1 MKKLCFLIGNI
12 NHSGGTERVT
22 TLIANALSSHENY
35 EIHILSLCKG
45 DAPFFYQDNQII
57 NSYLFDFKVSMKR
70 SFLQAIIKIRSYLT
84 SNKIDTL
91 VVVDSISCIFTV
103 PACIG
108 LNINHICWEHF
119 NFNVN
124 LGVRYRNIGRKWA
137 ARYCDYV
144 VTLTKRDKELWEH
157 GLKNINAKIVA
168 ISNPTPYENIE
179 NIPSLEHK
187 TILTMGRLTYQKGF
201 DILIEAWAH
210 LCTKNN
216 DWTLRIVGNGDD
228 EEKLKTQAQNLGI
241 LNRID
246 FLPATKNVEKY
257 YKTSSFY
264 CMSSR
269 FEGLPMVLLEA
280 QSFGL
285 PLVAFDCDTG
295 PSEIIQNEMNGYLV
309 EPLNVQ
315 ELSNKLLSAC
325 NMPLGDYKRMIDLS
339 RISSEKFYLKNI
351 LNQWFDII

>member
-1 MKKLCFLIGNI
+1 MKRICFLISDIG
-12 NHSGGTERVT
+12 HSGGTERVT
-22 TLIANALSSHENY
+22 TIIANALSNHKNY
-35 EIHILSLCKG
+35 QIYILSLSG
-45 DAPFFYQDNQII
+45 GEAPFFQQESQII
-57 NSYLFDFKVSMKR
+57 NSHLFDCKVSMKKN
-70 SFLQAIIKIRSYLT
+70 FLQAIGKIRSYLT
-84 SNKIDTL
+84 ANKIDTFI
-91 VVVDSISCIFTV
+91 VVDSINCIFTV
-103 PACIG
+103 PACVG

-144 VTLTKRDKELWEH
+144 VTLTKRDKKLWEQ
-157 GLKNINAKIVA
+157 GLKKINAKIVA
-168 ISNPTPYENIE
+168 IANPTPYENIE
-179 NIPSLEHK
+179 HTPSLEHK
-187 TILTMGRLTYQKGF
+187 TVLAVGRLTYPKGF
-201 DILIEAWAH
+201 NFLIETWA
-210 LCTKNN
+210 LVCKQNN
-216 DWTLRIVGNGDD
+216 DWILRIVGSGED
-228 EEKLKTQAQNLGI
+228 EKALKDQAQNLGI
-241 LNRID
+241 INRID
-246 FLPATKNVEKY
+246 FVAATKNVEKY

-269 FEGLPMVLLEA
+269 FEGFPMVLLEA

-295 PSEIIQNEMNGYLV
+295 PSEIIENEMNGYLV

-315 ELSNKLLSAC
+315 ELANKLVFVC
-325 NMPLGDYKRMIDLS
+325 NMSLGDYKRMIDLS